1 MNGLMCCM
9 SQWLTISIIIQKLN
23 KLKKIYSFN
32 KWLTQ
37 FNHYFFFIK
46 RDSDNKFVNIWA
58 MSTTGI
64 WLWFFFL
71 FNTEPDSVK
80 LTAEGDLTYFYK
92 QEEVNNSSINLTC
105 ISCFHICCFFF
116 FRAWIHFVIE
126 FFRESFYKQ
135 WKYLHKQM
143 NLLQYY
149 RYCCLWL

>member
-9 SQWLTISIIIQKLN
+9 FIQKLN
-23 KLKKIYSFN
+23 IKLKKIYSFN

-46 RDSDNKFVNIWA
+46 RDSDNKFVNIGA
-58 MSTTGI
+58 MSTTCI

-92 QEEVNNSSINLTC
+92 QEEVNNSSINLTFLVF
-105 ISCFHICCFFF
+105 ISVVFFSSEHEY
-116 FRAWIHFVIE
+116 IIVLE
-126 FFRESFYKQ
+126 FFQESFYKQ

-143 NLLQYY
+143 NLLQC
-149 RYCCLWL
+149 YCCLWL